1 MSDEHDAGGPHGMSA
16 TVVRLLATV
25 AALAVALFV
34 SSATTAAALAIATLA
49 VAAVLLYSFGR
60 QIGSLIGA
68 DDS

>member
-49 VAAVLLYSFGR
+49 VLRCCCIPSGVRSAR
-60 QIGSLIGA
+60 
-68 DDS
+68 

>member
-25 AALAVALFV
+25 AALAVALSV
-34 SSATTAAALAIATLA
+34 SSATTATTVAMASLV
-49 VAAVLLYSFGR
+49 VAAALLYSFGR